1 MTFKV
6 DLSEQRVLVTGGSKG
21 IGATLVR
28 SLMEAGART
37 AVHYRSGKKEA
48 EQLVEDFDHT
58 GSQTFHADL
67 ELNTQVKDLFDAV
80 IQEFGHLDT
89 LVLNAGVFIPHT
101 INMDD
106 TDWIDVWNKTLQ
118 VNLTAAGILTKL
130 ALEHFRSRGGG
141 RIIYVG
147 SRAAFRGETQEYL
160 AYAASKGGLTSL
172 ARSVARSYG
181 KEGVKAFVVAPGFT
195 RTQMAE
201 SFIEAHGEQRVLD
214 EIALNELTKPMD
226 LAPLFLLLC
235 AGLMD
240 HATGTTIDVNAGS
253 YIH

>member
-1 MTFKV
+1 MTFNV

-21 IGATLVR
+21 IGAALVN

-37 AVHYRSGKKEA
+37 AVHYRSGKEEA
-48 EQLVEDFDHT
+48 EQLVEAFNQT
-58 GSQTFHADL
+58 GSKAFHADL
-67 ELNTQVKDLFDAV
+67 ELNSQVKDLFDTV
-80 IQEFGHLDT
+80 IQAFGHLDT
-89 LVLNAGVFIPHT
+89 LVINAGVFIPHT
-101 INMDD
+101 IDM
-106 TDWIDVWNKTLQ
+106 TDKDWLDVWNKTLQ

-201 SFIEAHGEQRVLD
+201 SFIEVHGEQRVLD

>member
-1 MTFKV
+1 MTFNV

-21 IGATLVR
+21 IGAALVN

-37 AVHYRSGKKEA
+37 AVHYRSGKEEA
-48 EQLVEDFDHT
+48 EQLVEGFNQT
-58 GSQTFHADL
+58 GSKAFRADL
-67 ELNTQVKDLFDAV
+67 ESNSQIKGLFDAV
-80 IQEFGHLDT
+80 IQEFGYLDT
-89 LVLNAGVFIPHT
+89 LVINAGVFIPHT
-101 INMDD
+101 IDM
-106 TDWIDVWNKTLQ
+106 TDKEWLDVWNKTLQ

-130 ALEHFRSRGGG
+130 ALEHFRSRNGG

-201 SFIEAHGEQRVLD
+201 SFIEVHGEQRVLD